1 MPDPKIVDSYSLEL
15 RERGGFTFVVLN
27 LLDDAQQAHAFE
39 LHPAFAHA
47 LSDELLKAVVRAA
60 PKSSAT
66 AEA

>member
-1 MPDPKIVDSYSLEL
+1 MADPKVVDSYVLEL
-15 RERGGFTFVVLN
+15 QERGGFTFVVLR
-27 LLDDAQQAHAFE
+27 LLDAAQEAYAFE